1 MARILCVE
9 DEPDIRADIVEE
21 LKDAGHTVA
30 DAANGADGLDHAI
43 QFKPDLILCDFLMPV
58 MTGPEMIQALRER
71 HPELRGTICVVLS
84 AYADPKHRAEAMA
97 AGADSYLTKPID
109 FDELDVVMR
118 SLLKKRKAQAQSAA
132 QA

>member
-21 LKDAGHTVA
+21 LKDAGHTVV
-30 DAANGADGLDHAI
+30 DASNGAEGLEYAS

-71 HPELRGTICVVLS
+71 HPELNGTICVMLS
-84 AYADPKHRAEAMA
+84 AYADTKHRAEAMA

-109 FDELDVVMR
+109 FDELDVVVR
-118 SLLKKRKAQAQSAA
+118 GLLEKHHTPAKSAA